1 MRLPKPRAP
10 GLAASISSRTMP
22 GSAQA
27 QSDRT
32 AGSAP
37 SSSGRSRRISG
48 DASSRS
54 TQPHRWRSANA
65 VVPEMMIAVHHKGT
79 EGSNPSP
86 SREESCANPVLPAQG
101 ACLRAN
107 ARTKTAAQPH
117 VLTGMAGFSSG
128 GWLMPRLIRAAVGGA
143 PPAATLRGHQWVE
156 PDSEAVTEEQTAEEP
171 ALPSANVIR
180 QVGVFCQ

>member
-1 MRLPKPRAP
+1 MLRSPN
-10 GLAASISSRTMP
+10 
-22 GSAQA
+22 GSATPI
-27 QSDRT
+27 RE
-32 AGSAP
+32 P
-37 SSSGRSRRISG
+37 MVRIHLPPGRSLVRTRF
-48 DASSRS
+48 
-54 TQPHRWRSANA
+54 
-65 VVPEMMIAVHHKGT
+65 
-79 EGSNPSP
+79 
-86 SREESCANPVLPAQG
+86 CPAQG

-180 QVGVFCQ
+180 QVGVFCQYDPAIRLTTTEPPGSTHCRPSFRSTATTAPAHSCWCDRSRLAPLIEP

>member
-1 MRLPKPRAP
+1 
-10 GLAASISSRTMP
+10 MP

-48 DASSRS
+48 DASSSS
-54 TQPHRWRSANA
+54 TQPRRWRSANA

-86 SREESCANPVLPAQG
+86 SRKESAANLSPQLGSNTIALLPGMTVCMIRPVAEAAVTFADWG
-101 ACLRAN
+101 SYGRAMQSIT
-107 ARTKTAAQPH
+107 ADPDYQRLMAELTKTFEI
-117 VLTGMAGFSSG
+117 VDRSIVIG
-128 GWLMPRLIRAAVGGA
+128 
-143 PPAATLRGHQWVE
+143 
-156 PDSEAVTEEQTAEEP
+156 EE
-171 ALPSANVIR
+171 V
-180 QVGVFCQ
+180 

>member
-1 MRLPKPRAP
+1 MRTRFCRRRA
-10 GLAASISSRTMP
+10 LA
-22 GSAQA
+22 
-27 QSDRT
+27 
-32 AGSAP
+32 
-37 SSSGRSRRISG
+37 
-48 DASSRS
+48 
-54 TQPHRWRSANA
+54 
-65 VVPEMMIAVHHKGT
+65 
-79 EGSNPSP
+79 
-86 SREESCANPVLPAQG
+86 CA
-101 ACLRAN
+101 RN